1 MVVLLVAWASI
12 GHQFCVFCLISTQ
25 RRTSEELDWVT
36 RGVKLRGGLEH
47 VSKLKPTRFCCRR
60 LDAAFRR
67 WSSRP
72 ISRCHTDHCHVTD
85 TKVSDLVR
93 PSSSLAMVA
102 FRYRFYLRVWLLIDS
117 ETRALLYY
125 SHTVHITRIASA
137 CYIWGS
143 LLWSSL
149 HVDPHHP
156 LCIALSLFSLC
167 WPQPIT
173 ASYTSTCS
181 AHFSCPRPL
190 WVPGPNAVWRCQ
202 SLASPVFPA
211 YVIT

>member
-1 MVVLLVAWASI
+1 VSSPNIPRLISVLRRFVIHTVYRVVLLVAWASI
-12 GHQFCVFCLISTQ
+12 GHQFCVSYLISTQ

-47 VSKLKPTRFCCRR
+47 VSKLKPTRFFCGR

-85 TKVSDLVR
+85 TKVSELLR

-102 FRYRFYLRVWLLIDS
+102 FRYRFYLRVWLFIDI
-117 ETRALLYY
+117 ETRVLLYY
-125 SHTVHITRIASA
+125 SHLIHIYITRISSA
-137 CYIWGS
+137 CYISGS
-143 LLWSSL
+143 LLRSSL

-156 LCIALSLFSLC
+156 LWKCKQSDAEF
-167 WPQPIT
+167 
-173 ASYTSTCS
+173 AGN
-181 AHFSCPRPL
+181 PL
-190 WVPGPNAVWRCQ
+190 LPM
-202 SLASPVFPA
+202 
-211 YVIT
+211 VIIDIYSN